1 MSSPAGFLL
10 LFLLLTSLT
19 LRQGTSF
26 LSRLARN
33 GRSILR
39 VTTLTAD
46 AKRDIGYE
54 VYGVRIDAE
63 MTDPEIFREIY
74 DGQLPVVIRKTFHG
88 TLLDED
94 VWVKSLIKRLSS
106 TTVQFDVRYSESGE
120 VEVFEGSF

>member
-1 MSSPAGFLL
+1 M
-10 LFLLLTSLT
+10 
-19 LRQGTSF
+19 
-26 LSRLARN
+26 SRLARN